1 MKIKTFL
8 VIVALLLLMTA
19 CAKEEGYIQTKDV
32 SFLLP
37 IKCNQLQVSDYY
49 AGEVVNNIHLANV
62 DTAVVN
68 FKMKYGTHNILA
80 TIDGETIAKDFVV
93 SDSTQSMYEFSAQTI
108 SIVVDDTWD
117 GYIIYKG
124 Q

>member
-1 MKIKTFL
+1 MSIKTF
-8 VIVALLLLMTA
+8 VMVAMLLLMSA
-19 CAKEEGYIQTKDV
+19 CSKEDGYIQTKDV

-68 FKMKYGTHNILA
+68 FKMKYGTHNIVMTA
-80 TIDGETIAKDFVV
+80 DGNTVSRKFTV
-93 SDSTQSMYEFSAQTI
+93 SDSTQSMYEFCTQTI
-108 SIVVDDTWD
+108 SVIVDDKWD
-117 GYIIYKG
+117 GYIIYNG
-124 Q
+124 E

>member
-1 MKIKTFL
+1 MSIKTF
-8 VIVALLLLMTA
+8 VMVAMLLLMSA
-19 CAKEEGYIQTKDV
+19 CSKEDGYIQTNDV

-62 DTAVVN
+62 DTAVVD
-68 FKMKYGTHNILA
+68 FKMKYGTHNIVMTA
-80 TIDGETIAKDFVV
+80 DGNTVSRKFTV
-93 SDSTQSMYEFSAQTI
+93 SDSTQSMYEFCTQTI
-108 SIVVDDTWD
+108 SVVVDDKWD
-117 GYIIYKG
+117 GEITYEA

>member
-68 FKMKYGTHNILA
+68 FKMK
-80 TIDGETIAKDFVV
+80 
-93 SDSTQSMYEFSAQTI
+93 
-108 SIVVDDTWD
+108 
-117 GYIIYKG
+117 
-124 Q
+124 